1 MNIVS
6 IGDIYAVHTGA
17 FAGEMIICVGV
28 EGKDYCFLATPTML
42 NRKIPRAI
50 LEHGRN
56 HGIIKFVEQSPDYV
70 LEVSKAQYKL
80 NEDSNNRRE

>member
-28 EGKDYCFLATPTML
+28 EGKDYCFNT
-42 NRKIPRAI
+42 NIGDAI
-50 LEHGRN
+50 LLFGADKYPHWRN
-56 HGIIKFVEQSPDYV
+56 QLQCNENERVIQLFLHWKSVNHISKKIKS
-70 LEVSKAQYKL
+70 LL
-80 NEDSNNRRE
+80 